1 MHAVPPGVR
10 GGWIHCDPEGEPA
23 GSGLRNPFGTD
34 SPGCN
39 RIVINLSY
47 LPGAIENYFRD
58 GTRWGCQIAYSYEGR
73 IVDGKFVGSALGSA
87 GGLKKVQD
95 FSNFFDDTFLVVCGD
110 ALIDLDVGKL
120 REFHRSRGAVATIA
134 LKEVPLSEV
143 YRYGVVA
150 VDETGRILRFQ
161 EKPRPE
167 EAVSTTVNTGI
178 YMFDPAV
185 FEFIPSGVE
194 YDIGGQL
201 LPALVQAGAPFYGI
215 SPPFR
220 WVDIGSIPDYWAAT
234 RLVMSGKIRGISL
247 PGREI
252 APGIYTGINLRLN
265 PEKVNLTPPVY
276 IGSSTFIGDGATIV
290 GPTVIGANCI
300 IEGGAILKQCVI
312 DDHVKIADIAD
323 ISEKII
329 FSGNYIDPKGQYL
342 DLAEADMEWVITDA
356 RKEIN
361 ISETHLLLK
370 ELAHGAGPG

>member
-1 MHAVPPGVR
+1 M
-10 GGWIHCDPEGEPA
+10 
-23 GSGLRNPFGTD
+23 
-34 SPGCN
+34 
-39 RIVINLSY
+39 INLSY

-201 LPALVQAGAPFYGI
+201 LPALVRA
-215 SPPFR
+215 
-220 WVDIGSIPDYWAAT
+220 
-234 RLVMSGKIRGISL
+234 L
-247 PGREI
+247 E
-252 APGIYTGINLRLN
+252 
-265 PEKVNLTPPVY
+265 E
-276 IGSSTFIGDGATIV
+276 
-290 GPTVIGANCI
+290 
-300 IEGGAILKQCVI
+300 E
-312 DDHVKIADIAD
+312 
-323 ISEKII
+323 
-329 FSGNYIDPKGQYL
+329 
-342 DLAEADMEWVITDA
+342 
-356 RKEIN
+356 
-361 ISETHLLLK
+361 
-370 ELAHGAGPG
+370 